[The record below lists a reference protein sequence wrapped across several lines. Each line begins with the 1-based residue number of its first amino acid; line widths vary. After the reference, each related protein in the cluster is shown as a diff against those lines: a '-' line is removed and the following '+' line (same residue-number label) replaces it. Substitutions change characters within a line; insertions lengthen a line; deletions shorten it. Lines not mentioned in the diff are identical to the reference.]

1 MGGPMQAL
9 ESAAQTVTVQLGA
22 PVSVQLALIAVGL
35 AVAGGLLAG
44 AFGGWRAARLRPADA
59 LRRLD

>member
-1 MGGPMQAL
+1 
-9 ESAAQTVTVQLGA
+9 VQLGA